1 MTYMMPLMDYYKDH
15 PGLGPRES
23 LNRINAEQ
31 NQVQINMARMQQ
43 NVNAA
48 AANGQGQF
56 PAQRGMPNQFQS
68 PALMHLGLPQG
79 QGSPHM
85 GGPNQTPSPAH
96 HPQGGIQMVQQ
107 MSAQGSN
114 MSGGSQGA
122 STNTSPNVTAKRRRA
137 SVIKDEDN
145 QPQGGDSKTK
155 PSPRVNK
162 RQKGA
167 AS

>member
-1 MTYMMPLMDYYKDH
+1 MTYMAPLMDYYKEH

-23 LNRINAEQ
+23 LNRINAEN
-31 NQVQINMARMQQ
+31 NQAQMNMQRMQQ
-43 NVNAA
+43 NMNAA
-48 AANGQGQF
+48 AANGQGPF
-56 PAQRGMPNQFQS
+56 PNPRGMPNQFQS

-96 HPQGGIQMVQQ
+96 HAQGGVQMVQQ

-114 MSGGSQGA
+114 MSGSQGA

-162 RQKGA
+162 RQKGGPP
-167 AS
+167 